1 LHLKNYNS
9 NWKKLLGFRYLQ
21 ENSENYI
28 SLIFAFFFLGGRWFS
43 KTLNVNDL
51 GPWKQIEPNVILVGD
66 WESGQWKRW
75 SLLTG
80 RKECCHFQY
89 VFINNA
95 LHWLFV
101 EKTLLWLM
109 SYMQIVGLL
118 KSVRWWNFKDGG
130 SDKKKIHLWMLVR
143 QKLGIILDNK
153 VVQKLKLEN
162 NVITKN
168 GLLYWYSEMKK
179 NIDFWL
185 PKSPLK
191 ARFEHFLTKRH
202 SATEFFHFFSLWV
215 LTQKSCFLGP
225 TMFKLPLLI
234 LN

>member
-1 LHLKNYNS
+1 MHLKNYNS

-101 EKTLLWLM
+101 EKTLFWLM

-118 KSVRWWNFKDGG
+118 KSVRCWNFKDGG
-130 SDKKKIHLWMLVR
+130 SDKKKIHLWMLVC

-162 NVITKN
+162 KAITKN
-168 GLLYWYSEMKK
+168 GLLYW
-179 NIDFWL
+179 
-185 PKSPLK
+185 
-191 ARFEHFLTKRH
+191 
-202 SATEFFHFFSLWV
+202 
-215 LTQKSCFLGP
+215 
-225 TMFKLPLLI
+225 
-234 LN
+234 